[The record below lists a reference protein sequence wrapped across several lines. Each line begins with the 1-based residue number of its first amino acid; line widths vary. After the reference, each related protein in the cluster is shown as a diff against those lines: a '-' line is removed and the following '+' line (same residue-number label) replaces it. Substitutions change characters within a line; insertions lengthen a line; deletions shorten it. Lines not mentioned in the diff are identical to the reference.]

1 MDQAPRPWVVMV
13 VDDDALIRRAISIYL
28 TTRSYEVIEAVNAA
42 DCLTKLC
49 KKIPDIILL
58 DVMMPPGPDG
68 RETCQR
74 IREFSEVPII
84 LLTARAQETDRDARY
99 CRRREWLYH
108 ETDKPQGSGGESS
121 RPLAIPGPRMTPPTP
136 RQHLALSPAP
146 QQLSEIQECSS
157 LRPAPRPA
165 ARS

>member
-28 TTRSYEVIEAVNAA
+28 TTRSYEVIEAVNGA

-84 LLTARAQETDRDARY
+84 LLTARAQETDRDARH
-99 CRRREWLYH
+99 CRRRERLYH
-108 ETDKPQGSGGESS
+108 ETDESKEVEARVRALLS
-121 RPLAIPGPRMTPPTP
+121 SPPSDSATN
-136 RQHLALSPAP
+136 AP
-146 QQLSEIQECSS
+146 
-157 LRPAPRPA
+157 PAPRLEPRA
-165 ARS
+165 AATQRNSGM